1 MDDGRRF
8 LDVLQEKI
16 RGESAR
22 MLAVARLRVPLLRV
36 LPKGVEW
43 QDVLPA
49 LLQIDSVKELQNARE
64 APDLLLW
71 KLAKAQDWPP
81 SGIYRFAALRP
92 KLEPKLEE
100 GILWSDFVK
109 ALQVLNPEELAQAAV
124 SVPRFVQ
131 LLEIYPMDPPG
142 RWWFIARVRRL
153 IEQALDDQGNP
164 WDEALESMKEM
175 DPAFD
180 LQPAIHHPEKMV
192 ERLAPGPKHLEF
204 QPLEEETADDE
215 KVVKG
220 GKPLMFGFRE
230 RGLGEGPEATDAE
243 A

>member
-1 MDDGRRF
+1 M
-8 LDVLQEKI
+8 
-16 RGESAR
+16 
-22 MLAVARLRVPLLRV
+22 
-36 LPKGVEW
+36 EW

-92 KLEPKLEE
+92 KL
-100 GILWSDFVK
+100 
-109 ALQVLNPEELAQAAV
+109 AL